1 MKKLLTF
8 LILSILFTSSA
19 YAKIDKSYVKQIYEG
34 CINDAKQNNDYNSD
48 SKKFCKCY
56 ANEFNKRFNNAGLIE
71 FMNKSD
77 QAKAQIIQKE
87 ISPPCYP
94 TSNSSQKSNS
104 NLIILKDC
112 YNKDRFNSFKEWE
125 DYEEYYVEIDIGNG
139 VVITNQIYSDQTM
152 EIRKKNSN
160 ENSKFY
166 IKKYPIK
173 NSTNRFVETGY
184 WGNEEVWLEKLTID
198 LKKSFVEFEGLN
210 VYSKEK
216 SIMPLQCT
224 G

>member
-1 MKKLLTF
+1 MKKLLTIF
-8 LILSILFTSSA
+8 ILSILFTSNA

-34 CINDAKQNNDYNSD
+34 CISDAKQNNDYNSD

-77 QAKAQIIQKE
+77 QAKAQIIQNE

-112 YNKDRFNSFKEWE
+112 YNKERFNSFKEWE
-125 DYEEYYVEIDIGNG
+125 RFEEYYFEIDIANKL
-139 VVITNQIYSDQTM
+139 VIENNIYSGLVM
-152 EIRKKNSN
+152 G
-160 ENSKFY
+160 SKFY
-166 IKKYPIK
+166 VKKYPIK

>member
-1 MKKLLTF
+1 MKKLF
-8 LILSILFTSSA
+8 SMILVSGLLLSGNA
-19 YAKIDKSYVKQIYEG
+19 NAKIDKSYVKQIYEG
-34 CINDAKQNNDYNSD
+34 CISDAKQNNDYNSD

-56 ANEFNKRFNNAGLIE
+56 ANQFNKRFNNEQLIE
-71 FMNKSD
+71 FLSKSD
-77 QAKAQIIQKE
+77 QAKAQIIQNE

-94 TSNSSQKSNS
+94 ASNSSQKSNS
-104 NLIILKDC
+104 NFIILKDC

-125 DYEEYYVEIDIGNG
+125 DYEEYYFEIDIANKL
-139 VVITNQIYSDQTM
+139 VIENNIYSGLVM
-152 EIRKKNSN
+152 G
-160 ENSKFY
+160 SKFY
-166 IKKYPIK
+166 VKKYPIK

-224 G
+224 R

>member
-1 MKKLLTF
+1 MKNFLTF

-19 YAKIDKSYVKQIYEG
+19 YSKIDRSYVKQIYEG
-34 CINDAKQNNDYNSD
+34 CISDAKQNNDYNSD

-56 ANEFNKRFNNAGLIE
+56 ANQFNKRFNNEQLIE
-71 FMNKSD
+71 FLSKSD
-77 QAKAQIIQKE
+77 QAKAQIIQNE

-94 TSNSSQKSNS
+94 ASNSSQKSNS
-104 NLIILKDC
+104 NFIILKDC

-125 DYEEYYVEIDIGNG
+125 DYEEYYFEIDIANKL
-139 VVITNQIYSDQTM
+139 VIENNIYSGLVM
-152 EIRKKNSN
+152 G
-160 ENSKFY
+160 SKFY
-166 IKKYPIK
+166 VKKYPIK

-216 SIMPLQCT
+216 SIIPLQCT
-224 G
+224 R